1 MSGNFEFAYLL
12 RLLFANRYQSRVA
25 GDKSLHSS
33 DDEEDTSTNTTP
45 EPSSAGPTN
54 NNNNND
60 EKVAFNGMSALKSQ
74 WESGQLSNTRSE
86 SDAVKSELAELRSK
100 NKSAEPLKQVYERA
114 VQEAKSSENL
124 NRSDSIVTLDKP
136 VKAVAIK
143 EKFEKG
149 TVETETEVDCSE
161 RARRE
166 REEEI
171 SRLSSSETIT
181 KEARNKFKQIE
192 ANMDNKETPVAN
204 GPQGKIDDVS
214 INPDEMQQRFKYFEN
229 LKDSQTVKEP
239 VKDEAEDIPK
249 GDTTK
254 KMLSKFKALEA
265 GQVENGGDKVD
276 AAPRTPKRITPPK
289 EVGKVYES
297 EPIADPNI
305 GKLGLFSAWVVIII
319 CSFPLSPSLHSQV

>member
-1 MSGNFEFAYLL
+1 M
-12 RLLFANRYQSRVA
+12 
-25 GDKSLHSS
+25 HSS
-33 DDEEDTSTNTTP
+33 DEEEDTTANTTP
-45 EPSSAGPTN
+45 EPSSAGITT
-54 NNNNND
+54 ND

-74 WESGQLSNTRSE
+74 WESGQLANTRSE
-86 SDAVKSELAELRSK
+86 SDTVKSELAELRSK

-124 NRSDSIVTLDKP
+124 TRSDSITLENQ

-149 TVETETEVDCSE
+149 TVEIETEEDPSE
-161 RARRE
+161 RARKE

-171 SRLSSSETIT
+171 NRLTKSETIT

-192 ANMDNKETPVAN
+192 ANMDKDAPVVN
-204 GPQGKIDDVS
+204 GQHGKIDDVS

-229 LKDSQTVKEP
+229 LKDNQVVKEP

-249 GDTTK
+249 VETTK
-254 KMLSKFKALEA
+254 KMLSKFKALES
-265 GQVENGGDKVD
+265 GQGEKGNDKVD
-276 AAPRTPKRITPPK
+276 APAPRTPKRITPPK

-305 GKLGLFSAWVVIII
+305 GKCMWFCARVIII
-319 CSFPLSPSLHSQV
+319 VC